1 MVKKSLIWFYRF
13 ALTAIWLV
21 LIFMSVTIIGLRYF
35 VLPEI
40 SKYQPKITQAISNS
54 SDNAMAHYNR
64 ALARLRM
71 DYKAAACDDLQR
83 AADLGYESATVLL
96 KIHCQKANSVP
107 VKENK

>member
-40 SKYQPKITQAISNS
+40 SKYQPKITQAISNTLGQRVTIGS
-54 SDNAMAHYNR
+54 IEANWQGLNPHIRLNDVEIYDQENR
-64 ALARLRM
+64 IAL
-71 DYKAAACDDLQR
+71 
-83 AADLGYESATVLL
+83 S
-96 KIHCQKANSVP
+96 
-107 VKENK
+107 